1 MSARRAEALRAAV
14 SRLASAG
21 VEDPVGDARRLLRAA
36 AGLDAAALSARIGDA
51 MPADEAARFEAALAR
66 RAAREPVA
74 HILGLREFW
83 GRSFR
88 VTSDVL
94 DPRPETETLIAAAL
108 EGGAA
113 ARILDLG
120 VGSGCILLTLLAE
133 WPAAG
138 GTGVDASEAA
148 LAVARE
154 NAAAL
159 GVAARATLRPGDWLE
174 DVSGP
179 FDLIVSNPP
188 YLASS
193 EMADVAPELRREP
206 AAALDGGPDGL
217 AAYRRI
223 AAGAARALAPGGRL
237 LLEIGPSQAEP
248 VSALLREAGLGPV
261 QLRRDL
267 DERPRV
273 LGVFGRGQV
282 D

>member
-36 AGLDAAALSARIGDA
+36 AGLAAAALSARIGDA

>member
-51 MPADEAARFEAALAR
+51 MPADEAARFEAALSR